1 MWPSVEPCRV
11 GRASESGP
19 ARVRP
24 RPCPPRG
31 RVETLGGRSLPGPDP
46 ARPGGGAG
54 NRAGRNR
61 LSGLRLIAQAPGTSE
76 AEEACGP
83 HPGPPPDPPAWS
95 PAARG
100 TSGN

>member
-1 MWPSVEPCRV
+1 MPGFNPWV
-11 GRASESGP
+11 GKI
-19 ARVRP
+19 P
-24 RPCPPRG
+24 RHKKMAPHSSPRG

-54 NRAGRNR
+54 SRAGRNR

-76 AEEACGP
+76 AGEACGP